1 MHETKV
7 SAANVV
13 AWENICGNWR
23 VEYSMVSSK
32 NSIVEEEGRD
42 SNGAV
47 VSVVV
52 ITLKRKRKKV
62 MGGVGSG
69 QHRGRERTDERRGRQ
84 ARPRML
90 QLAATNQLFS
100 EKQHTVTNIY

>member
-1 MHETKV
+1 
-7 SAANVV
+7 
-13 AWENICGNWR
+13 
-23 VEYSMVSSK
+23 MVSSK

-42 SNGAV
+42 GNGAV

-52 ITLKRKRKKV
+52 ITLKRKMKKV

-69 QHRGRERTDERRGRQ
+69 QHRGRERTDEQRGRRARQ
-84 ARPRML
+84 ARQ
-90 QLAATNQLFS
+90 QLAATNRLFS